1 MQSLKAKHKFT
12 SLEDLKEQVTLE
24 CNEKVPN
31 PLTDVGYIEPGHGLT
46 GKKKW
51 LTSDHDLSKMYNASK
66 GKHDV
71 TIWCY
76 GPAPYPEPTRGRKRQ
91 HAEGTAGTSVHKAS
105 RYDSHV
111 DKMAEVASIED
122 KLQEK
127 HSGEYSDQQLR
138 SWAHL
143 IQMKKHLSYDD
154 PFFRSSHKSSSTPAA
169 GVSPGKRINM
179 RGQCVDQLLKSHQL
193 FEKGVISKEQYEEFQ
208 ASILNDV
215 KKF

>member
-1 MQSLKAKHKFT
+1 M
-12 SLEDLKEQVTLE
+12 D
-24 CNEKVPN
+24 CNERVSDPI
-31 PLTDVGYIEPGHGLT
+31 TDIGYIEPGHGMS

-51 LTSDHDLSKMYNASK
+51 LTSDHDLSEMYEVSK

-76 GPAPYPEPTRGRKRQ
+76 GPASYSEQVRK
-91 HAEGTAGTSVHKAS
+91 ASAPKAS
-105 RYDSHV
+105 RHDTHV
-111 DKMAEVASIED
+111 DKMAEVATM
-122 KLQEK
+122 QER
-127 HSGEYSDQQLR
+127 HSGKYNDQQLR

-143 IQMKKHLSYDD
+143 IQMKKHSSYDD
-154 PFFRSSHKSSSTPAA
+154 PPDKPFFRSSHKSASTPASA
-169 GVSPGKRINM
+169 VSPGKRINM

-215 KKF
+215 KKFWSVTACFHSALTKIIVVIIVDKPCKIILITS